1 MGGKQRKG
9 KMKTRLCTY
18 VARKKKCMAAVVLVS
33 ASGHADVGG
42 GNDILP
48 PQPDCILFAFRAST

>member
-1 MGGKQRKG
+1 
-9 KMKTRLCTY
+9 
-18 VARKKKCMAAVVLVS
+18 MAAAVLVS